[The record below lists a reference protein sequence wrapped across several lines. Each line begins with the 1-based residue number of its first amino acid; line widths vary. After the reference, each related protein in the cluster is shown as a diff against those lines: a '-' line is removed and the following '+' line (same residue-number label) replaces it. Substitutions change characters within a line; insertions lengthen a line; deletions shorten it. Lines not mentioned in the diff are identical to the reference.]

1 MVVEPREVANVM
13 RTLDLWWAIAGG
25 WAIDLWLGRQ
35 TREHH
40 DVEVVVLRDD
50 QVRIHEL
57 AAAGWELGCI
67 DPLGSG
73 WRTLRDEEVILPP
86 SFQLKARS
94 ASGEFDIFLETTDD
108 DEWIFRR
115 DRRVH
120 RNLESVRLTTA
131 PGIPVVAPE
140 VHFLYAAKEPG
151 PKNEHDFSTALPL
164 LGHEAARW
172 LSDGLAVVHPGHHW
186 LDALAHF

>member
-1 MVVEPREVANVM
+1 MRTDTTRHRRFRRATTGRRSSATSRASSPSSQSRFASSRRGDSTARDSKNVVVVEPREVANVM

-73 WRTLRDEEVILPP
+73 WRT
-86 SFQLKARS
+86 
-94 ASGEFDIFLETTDD
+94 
-108 DEWIFRR
+108 
-115 DRRVH
+115 
-120 RNLESVRLTTA
+120 
-131 PGIPVVAPE
+131 
-140 VHFLYAAKEPG
+140 
-151 PKNEHDFSTALPL
+151 
-164 LGHEAARW
+164 
-172 LSDGLAVVHPGHHW
+172 
-186 LDALAHF
+186 